1 VGLGKKVISS
11 VDWNKMKTFMLNSFA
26 KHIGHQHQNGGKTF
40 KQDGLK
46 DE

>member
-1 VGLGKKVISS
+1 MI
-11 VDWNKMKTFMLNSFA
+11 NIFA

-40 KQDGLK
+40 KQDALK